1 MVVFITGNAN
11 KLKEFRQII
20 GDVRVNSKSLDLI
33 EIQGS
38 AEDVCI
44 AKSKEASAL
53 ASILI

>member
-20 GDVRVNSKSLDLI
+20 GDVRVDSKSLDLL

-38 AEDVCI
+38 VEEVCI

-53 ASILI
+53 ASI